1 MTLCG
6 LWHGAAWTFVLWGGY
21 HGMLLAISPRPPRQ
35 IEQPRKRVREFRI
48 KWTGQ
53 RIIMTVITF
62 HIVCFGWLIFRAEN
76 IGHLIQLLSNA
87 WTLSSM
93 SGLNLTEASLFAIL
107 VTPLLAIELFST
119 LTGQRDM
126 RHLSPHI
133 RSGLVFIMFYIALIG
148 QPSDLAAF
156 IYFQF

>member
-1 MTLCG
+1 
-6 LWHGAAWTFVLWGGY
+6 
-21 HGMLLAISPRPPRQ
+21 
-35 IEQPRKRVREFRI
+35 
-48 KWTGQ
+48 
-53 RIIMTVITF
+53 
-62 HIVCFGWLIFRAEN
+62 
-76 IGHLIQLLSNA
+76 
-87 WTLSSM
+87 M